1 MIDFTKPFLLLDDP
15 CPADPGRALLYRDPV
30 GIVSTRD
37 PDEVRSCLAALADSL
52 SAGRHAAGFLSYEAG
67 HSLEDRF
74 APLRARPSEAAPP
87 LLWFG
92 LFEGCSEISGDRV
105 ATLLPGAAGVSVAP
119 PLPLID
125 PADYAA
131 VFEQVKRHI
140 AAGDIYQ
147 LNLTF
152 PAEVHFQGTPA
163 ALFGAL
169 RKRARA
175 GHGGLAF
182 TGSHWLL
189 SLSPELF
196 FTLKEGRLTARPM
209 KGTAPRSSDPDEDA
223 RLAEALQTD
232 VKERAENLMI
242 VDLLRNDLSRVSRPG
257 SVTVETL
264 YAIETYPTVHQMT
277 STVTGR
283 IEPGRGPIDVLAA
296 LFPCGSITGAPK
308 IRAMEIIDRLEAG
321 PRGVYTGSIGR
332 LAPDGEAAFNVAIRT
347 ITVNVGSQSGRLGL
361 GSGVVADGRADEEWR
376 ECLAKGAFVSDG
388 TNSFD
393 LVETMMFDPHD
404 GIANLERHLQRM
416 KASAEVFGFQ
426 FDRHDTRNE
435 LQAATFR
442 LRDARKLRLIL
453 SRTGTIAIECRALPN
468 MPDEPVEVALAP
480 LPCPPE
486 DFRLRHKTSDRSLY
500 DEARWDSGCFEVL
513 FIDDDGY
520 LTQGSF
526 TSLFVQ
532 RDGML
537 LTPPLSRALLP
548 GVLRDQLIA
557 NGHAK
562 EADLR
567 PEDLSGGFSIG
578 NAVRGLIAARLKD

>member
-15 CPADPGRALLYRDPV
+15 RPADPGRALLYRDPV
-30 GIVSTRD
+30 GFISTRD
-37 PDEVRSCLAALADSL
+37 SGEVRSCLGAVADSL
-52 SAGRHAAGFLSYEAG
+52 STGRHAAGFLSYEAG

-74 APLRARPSEAAPP
+74 APLRVRPSPGEPP

-92 LFEGCSEISGDRV
+92 LFEDCTEISGDRV
-105 ATLLPGAAGVSVAP
+105 ATLLPAADGVSVAP

-125 PADYAA
+125 PAVYAA
-131 VFEQVKRHI
+131 DFERVKRHI

-152 PAEVHFQGTPA
+152 PAEVRFQGTPP

-175 GHGGLAF
+175 GHGGLVF

-196 FTLKEGRLTARPM
+196 FTLNEGVLTARPM
-209 KGTAPRSSDPDEDA
+209 KGTAPRSSDPDDDA

-242 VDLLRNDLSRVSRPG
+242 VDLLRNDLSRVAQPG
-257 SVTVETL
+257 SVAVETL
-264 YAIETYPTVHQMT
+264 FAIETYPTVHQMT

-283 IEPGRGPIDVLAA
+283 IEPGRGPVDVLAA

-308 IRAMEIIDRLEAG
+308 IRAVEIIDRLEAG

-347 ITVNVGSQSGRLGL
+347 VTVTAGSQCGRLGL

-404 GIANLERHLQRM
+404 GIVNLERHLQRM
-416 KASAEVFGFQ
+416 KASADAFGFH

-442 LRDARKLRLIL
+442 LRDARKLRLLL
-453 SRTGTIAIECRALPN
+453 SRTGTIAIESRLLPAS
-468 MPDEPVEVALAP
+468 PDEPVAVALAP

-486 DFRLRHKTSDRSLY
+486 DFRLRHKISDRSLY
-500 DEARWDSGCFEVL
+500 NEARWASGCFEVL
-513 FIDDDGY
+513 FIDEDGY

-526 TSLFVQ
+526 TSLFVE

-557 NGHAK
+557 DGHAM

-567 PEDLSGGFSIG
+567 PEDLSEGFSIG
-578 NAVRGLIAARLKD
+578 NAVRGLIAARLTD